1 MLRKFGLVVAL
12 TAICVT
18 TPSAARNDR
27 KSYPIRPAISSHTST
42 ERLDPKVRLYF
53 GQQRHAGI
61 AKDLGATQ
69 AYKKGS
75 GPTDQAACEAALRNA
90 LIQLQFQAIS
100 LGGDA
105 VVGISSTHQKDR
117 MTSETEFICGAG
129 SFSASVIVTGQI
141 VKLGAR

>member
-12 TAICVT
+12 TAICIT

-27 KSYPIRPAISSHTST
+27 KSYPLRPAISSSTSS
-42 ERLDPKVRLYF
+42 ERLDPKVRLFF
-53 GQQRHAGI
+53 GSQRHAGI

-75 GPTDQAACEAALRNA
+75 GPTDQAACESALRNA
-90 LIQLQFQAIS
+90 LIQLQFQAVS
-100 LGGDA
+100 LGGNA
-105 VVGISSTHQKDR
+105 VVGISSMHQKDR

-129 SFSASVIVTGQI
+129 SFSSSVIVTGRVVTI
-141 VKLGAR
+141 GAK